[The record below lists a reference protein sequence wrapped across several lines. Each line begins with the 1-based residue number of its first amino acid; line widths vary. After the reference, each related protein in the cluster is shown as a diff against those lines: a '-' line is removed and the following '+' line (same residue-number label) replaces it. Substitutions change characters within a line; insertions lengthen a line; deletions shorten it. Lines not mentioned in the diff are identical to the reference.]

1 MLGDIFGV
9 DVMVFLT
16 IFSLISFCLISFV
29 RLFSMSFI
37 SFEMAFFGGGVLS
50 LLPLLAAPVDLRV
63 LTALEDDDDDWMT
76 VVLVVVVLLLLLLI
90 LADCDVFWLDCR
102 LDDLAGVVAVLV
114 SKSSVISLSGGRIV
128 LQQVNGIVREVDGLT
143 ASLAISS
150 PPCRSPRRPL

>member
-114 SKSSVISLSGGRIV
+114 SKSSVISLSGGR
-128 LQQVNGIVREVDGLT
+128 LCYNK
-143 ASLAISS
+143 
-150 PPCRSPRRPL
+150 

>member
-1 MLGDIFGV
+1 M
-9 DVMVFLT
+9 
-16 IFSLISFCLISFV
+16 
-29 RLFSMSFI
+29 
-37 SFEMAFFGGGVLS
+37 
-50 LLPLLAAPVDLRV
+50 

-76 VVLVVVVLLLLLLI
+76 VVLVVVVLLLLI

-128 LQQVNGIVREVDGLT
+128 LQQVNGIVCEVDGLT

-150 PPCRSPRRPL
+150 PPCRSPRRLL

>member
-76 VVLVVVVLLLLLLI
+76 VVLVVVVLLLLI

>member
-1 MLGDIFGV
+1 M
-9 DVMVFLT
+9 
-16 IFSLISFCLISFV
+16 
-29 RLFSMSFI
+29 
-37 SFEMAFFGGGVLS
+37 
-50 LLPLLAAPVDLRV
+50 DLRV

-76 VVLVVVVLLLLLLI
+76 VVLVVVVLLLLLI